1 MRVVIVGCG
10 RVGARLAGHLDVGGH
25 HVAVVDQAMAA
36 FGRLPAGF
44 SGVTVIGTGI
54 DEDVLRKA
62 GIEQAD
68 AFVAVTNGDN
78 RNIMA
83 AQVART
89 VFTVEH
95 VVCRIYDPIRAQTYR
110 ELGYVTICPT
120 VEIADSVL
128 SHLPVAGVE
137 AS

>member
-10 RVGARLAGHLDVGGH
+10 RVGARLAGQLDAAGH

-44 SGVTVIGTGI
+44 TGVTIIGTGI

-62 GIEQAD
+62 GIEHAD
-68 AFVAVTNGDN
+68 AFISVTNGDN

-89 VFTVEH
+89 AFNIDH
-95 VVCRIYDPIRAQTYR
+95 VVCRIYDPVRAQTYR

-128 SHLPVAGVE
+128 SNLPIARAE